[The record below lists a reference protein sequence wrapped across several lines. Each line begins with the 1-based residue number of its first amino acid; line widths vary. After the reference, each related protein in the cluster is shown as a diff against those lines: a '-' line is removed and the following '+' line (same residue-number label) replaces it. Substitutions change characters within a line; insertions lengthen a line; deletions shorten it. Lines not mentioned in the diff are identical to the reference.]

1 MRDITPIG
9 GATLTRERLGF
20 RRRWPVWL
28 GLPLL
33 LLCAP
38 QNAQGQAGE
47 GGSDTTSTQQ
57 EEANG
62 NSLIPLPVV
71 FYQPETGF
79 GFGLTA
85 MYFLRSSGSADA
97 DSTAE
102 TQLQSSYIAP
112 VAIYTLK
119 KQIIL
124 SARIELYPNRG
135 DYRILGEAGF
145 IKFPTKFWGIGNNT
159 PDALEEDFTPLSL
172 NSMAEVQR
180 RFAPGWYAGVLGQLG
195 YRELRDIEDD
205 GLLASGL
212 VPGAEDGWVVGLGLL
227 LTRDTR
233 SSTVYPH
240 RGSFHQLRAQLFSG
254 YFGSDYDFGR
264 ISLDLR
270 KYFPVLTTH
279 VFALRALGVFAPGDP
294 PFDLMP
300 QLGGEMLLRGY
311 FAGRYRDRD
320 MLAFQAEYR
329 MPVWWRIGVVGFGA
343 IGQVQHDLNGFRSD
357 QFHPSL
363 GAGLRF
369 ALSPQEE
376 LNIRADF
383 GWGFDVKSSGFYLSF
398 GEAF

>member
-1 MRDITPIG
+1 M
-9 GATLTRERLGF
+9 TLQAREFVPSGRP
-20 RRRWPVWL
+20 RH
-28 GLPLL
+28 GLPALL
-33 LLCAP
+33 IGITLLIGTTEQAL
-38 QNAQGQAGE
+38 AQADE
-47 GGSDTTSTQQ
+47 TPPDSASA
-57 EEANG
+57 EEEEEEERG
-62 NSLIPLPVV
+62 NSLIPLPVI
-71 FYQPETGF
+71 FYQPETGL

-85 MYFLRSSGSADA
+85 MYFLRSSGSSDA

-102 TQLQSSYIAP
+102 TQQQTSYIAP

-124 SARIELYPNRG
+124 SVRTELYPNRG
-135 DYRILGEAGF
+135 DYRIIGEAGF

-159 PDALEEDFTPLSL
+159 PDALEEDFTPLTL
-172 NSMAEVQR
+172 NTLAEVQK

-212 VPGAEDGWVVGLGLL
+212 VPGAEDGWIIGLGLL

-240 RGSFHQLRAQLFSG
+240 RGSFHQVRALLYSG

-279 VFALRALGVFAPGDP
+279 VVALRALGVFSPGNP

-320 MLAFQAEYR
+320 LLAFQAEYR

-383 GWGFDVKSSGFYLSF
+383 GWGFDVNSSGFYLSF